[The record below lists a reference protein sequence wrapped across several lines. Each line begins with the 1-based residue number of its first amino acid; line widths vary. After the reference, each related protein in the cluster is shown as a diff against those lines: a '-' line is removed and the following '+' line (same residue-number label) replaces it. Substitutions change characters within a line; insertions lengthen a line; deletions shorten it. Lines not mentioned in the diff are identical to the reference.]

1 VFFKLIF
8 EKHVVVVDRS
18 DTKVFKESDL
28 FCMEAPSFYIDI
40 FLQPG
45 DFYFG
50 DSDTRIRTILGSC
63 VAITLWHPIL
73 RIGGMCHYMLPKNNR
88 RQPHAHLDGRYADE
102 AVQLFLKEIKKSR
115 THPRDF
121 EVKMFGGG
129 NQFPSQNVG
138 ELTVS
143 DKNIELGRRLL
154 SEHGFSVRCEHM
166 GGVGHRNVMF
176 DLWSGDVWVK
186 HVEKVIIP

>member
-1 VFFKLIF
+1 
-8 EKHVVVVDRS
+8 
-18 DTKVFKESDL
+18 
-28 FCMEAPSFYIDI
+28 MEAPSFFIEI

-45 DFYFG
+45 EFYFG

-88 RQPHAHLDGRYADE
+88 RQQYAHLDGRYADD
-102 AVQLFLKEIKKSR
+102 AVQMFINEIKKYR
-115 THPRDF
+115 TLPRDF
-121 EVKMFGGG
+121 DVKMFGGG

-138 ELTVS
+138 EVTVS

-154 SEHGFSVRCEHM
+154 SEHGFLVRTEHM
-166 GGVGHRNVMF
+166 GGVGHRNIMF

-186 HVEKVIIP
+186 HVEKVMVP

>member
-1 VFFKLIF
+1 
-8 EKHVVVVDRS
+8 
-18 DTKVFKESDL
+18 
-28 FCMEAPSFYIDI
+28 MEAPSFFIEI

-45 DFYFG
+45 EFYFG

-88 RQPHAHLDGRYADE
+88 RQQHAHLDGRYADD
-102 AVQLFLKEIKKSR
+102 AVQMFINEIKKYR
-115 THPRDF
+115 TLPRDF
-121 EVKMFGGG
+121 DVKMFGGG

-138 ELTVS
+138 EVTVS

-154 SEHGFSVRCEHM
+154 SEHGFLVRTEHM
-166 GGVGHRNVMF
+166 GGVGHRNIMF

-186 HVEKVIIP
+186 HVEKVMVP

>member
-1 VFFKLIF
+1 M
-8 EKHVVVVDRS
+8 D
-18 DTKVFKESDL
+18 
-28 FCMEAPSFYIDI
+28 APSFYIDI

-45 DFYFG
+45 EFYFG

-88 RQPHAHLDGRYADE
+88 RQQHAHLDGRYADD
-102 AVQLFLKEIKKSR
+102 AVQMFINEIKKYR
-115 THPRDF
+115 TLPRDF
-121 EVKMFGGG
+121 DVKMFGGG

-138 ELTVS
+138 EVTVS
-143 DKNIELGRRLL
+143 DKNIELGRQLL
-154 SEHGFSVRCEHM
+154 SEHGFLVRTEHM
-166 GGVGHRNVMF
+166 GGVGHRNIMF

-186 HVEKVIIP
+186 HVERVMVP

>member
-1 VFFKLIF
+1 MA
-8 EKHVVVVDRS
+8 DSR
-18 DTKVFKESDL
+18 
-28 FCMEAPSFYIDI
+28 MPAPPFYIDI

-63 VAITLWHPIL
+63 VAITIWHPIL
-73 RIGGMCHYMLPKNNR
+73 RIGGMCHYMLPKTAQ
-88 RQPHAHLDGRYADE
+88 RQQHHPLDGRYAED
-102 AVQLFLKEIKKSR
+102 AVQMFLKEIKKSH

-121 EVKMFGGG
+121 EIKMFGGG
-129 NQFPSQNVG
+129 NQFPQQNSG
-138 ELTVS
+138 LFPIS
-143 DKNIELGRRLL
+143 DRNIELGSSLL
-154 SEHGFSVRCEHM
+154 AQHGLQLKSQHL

-186 HVEKVIIP
+186 HVEKVSTP